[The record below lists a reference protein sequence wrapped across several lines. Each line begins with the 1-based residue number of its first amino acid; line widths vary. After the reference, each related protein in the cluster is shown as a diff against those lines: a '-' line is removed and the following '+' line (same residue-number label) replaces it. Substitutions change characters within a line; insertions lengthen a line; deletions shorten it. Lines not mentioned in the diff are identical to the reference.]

1 MALLTLRR
9 AWRLLAPAAVLAL
22 LASLAPAGLRAE
34 EAGTPVEYQ
43 VKAAFLFNFTKF
55 VEWPDDVFQ
64 ENGPLRL
71 CILGADPFGG
81 SLDGIVRGETVNGRP
96 LAIERHRELADLSA
110 CHLLFVSR
118 SERARLREI
127 FEAVDGDSVLT
138 VGDSPGFLAA
148 GGMIELTLEGSK
160 VRFAIDQAKAERSR
174 LKISSKLLRLAV
186 DQRQDREDRED
197 RR

>member
-1 MALLTLRR
+1 VAFLNLRR
-9 AWRLLAPAAVLAL
+9 SSRLLALPAALLAL
-22 LASLAPAGLRAE
+22 LALLAPRGLEAE
-34 EAGTPVEYQ
+34 EAGTPVAPVEYQ

-55 VEWPDDVFQ
+55 VEWPDDVFP

-71 CILGADPFGG
+71 CIVGADPFGA
-81 SLDGIVRGETVNGRP
+81 SLENIVRGEAVNGRP
-96 LAIERHRELADLSA
+96 LTIDRNRQLTDLSA

-118 SERARLREI
+118 SERGRLREI
-127 FEAVDGDSVLT
+127 FEAVHGDSVLT

-160 VRFAIDQAKAERSR
+160 VRFAIDREKAERSR

-186 DQRQDREDRED
+186 NQRED